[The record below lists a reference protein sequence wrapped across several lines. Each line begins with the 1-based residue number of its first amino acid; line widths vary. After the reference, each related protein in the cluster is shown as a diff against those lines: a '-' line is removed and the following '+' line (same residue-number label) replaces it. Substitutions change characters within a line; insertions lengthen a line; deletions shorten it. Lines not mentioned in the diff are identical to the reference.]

1 MAVNND
7 YTYNFLSFFG
17 YQFAK
22 KVMDTFWDT
31 ADRLGADRNPY
42 RAGFAQQICV
52 AETDE
57 QAEELMNV
65 LQRRLAEHAA
75 TAAALLESLAH
86 PPRLAVPC
94 RLVVGEAPVSA
105 LEATGTLSMSALSQH
120 LAMLRE
126 AGLVRTRREAQS
138 IYYALEP
145 GPVLPAAYC
154 APGRAH

>member
-1 MAVNND
+1 VWLAGGGSVETYEMAVNND

-57 QAEELMNV
+57 QARSCTPSTSCTSSRSASTC
-65 LQRRLAEHAA
+65 RRTSWRPPGTAPSAA
-75 TAAALLESLAH
+75 PSS
-86 PPRLAVPC
+86 P
-94 RLVVGEAPVSA
+94 
-105 LEATGTLSMSALSQH
+105 
-120 LAMLRE
+120 
-126 AGLVRTRREAQS
+126 
-138 IYYALEP
+138 
-145 GPVLPAAYC
+145 
-154 APGRAH
+154 